1 MSDNNE
7 QQQRQQQEES
17 RKKKKKSRGNRKL
30 QRFRA
35 KLKKQGLNAEAIT
48 MMINTYNDRSN
59 QHDTENVE
67 DPANQDINV
76 QDLVQLDQQEVQD
89 VLEDIVTR
97 ITTKRK
103 REVRP
108 TGVTTSISQ
117 ISMVQPLEKRRRSAT
132 TTTTAATTIDNVVQP
147 KNQTKKSTS
156 AMKPNYLNKSDH
168 VFKKMLS
175 TTLEGAENVFQLV
188 DTPEKLQ
195 YARVYAQLANDL
207 FYLRLKQDFWEDYYK
222 ILVTTRI
229 WPMKISKQFIKE
241 NKLDQVQFITQK
253 NVEKYRQT
261 TMEQLKQAE
270 IKLNQHKQT
279 EFGQSIDLERLSTII
294 LAFVRKGQQKLSV
307 DFQYKKSLLQ
317 FDIND
322 YNFIQAF
329 YDLKPSNDQIISAKV
344 IWQATTNKQQAEQNI
359 AILKKRLYI
368 KRLPASYNIL
378 DHSMD
383 NIEKM
388 TKNLALNQDESATIL
403 SRRQKMIGQFKY
415 DMILFEIS
423 TSEQIA
429 RNHTN
434 IIASE
439 KKKIIISAG
448 EQFPLPKSLVCVL
461 NAISTRVFFRRSS
474 DGYGRKPN
482 GWNNHRSN
490 KLKKFNHIRLSSPI
504 IEVAPYPS
512 LNYIEYLANGP
523 PFIPV
528 CQSHFS
534 NLSIDAR
541 ITKQYDAFVN
551 CFKNSFHDNCIS
563 GSDQRAKDFFASIK
577 NLLLISHT
585 TPLSPKLLV
594 RARYEQQMIK
604 TINWIRNKH
613 DIIIQRSDKSKVFH
627 LASANSYHEKSLAYM
642 EKTQAYQEIQSGI
655 NPIKD
660 HYDHILTILKP
671 LLNKKVINLNIWK
684 QYMYPN
690 IQTIELPHL
699 YFIPK
704 PHKIGTPLRPIISMI
719 RSPAIG
725 VSHFLD
731 QCLRPVFDQA
741 TRQTTFINDI
751 HFVRRLEFYCSIGL
765 LTPTTNFITF
775 DVTDLYTM
783 IPRNGALIALEQFLN
798 ERATNGR
805 INGMTINI
813 LMKLV
818 EAVLDTNSFVY
829 EGKYYKQIR
838 GGAMGSPF
846 TMTLANIYMLKWEQ
860 SLIEHQTAHNELYG
874 RYIDDVFMTTN
885 LPLDQINILLDQANN
900 EDDNINI
907 TLSTGLTAQFLDV
920 SVCNNQGQ
928 LKTTVFHK
936 PAAAPYIL
944 PFQSD
949 HPRHVHRNI
958 IKGALYR
965 AVRLCSHVKD
975 FDEERLH
982 IEVTLLLNGYPPKFI
997 SYHFKQFFKQNN
1009 AMSLMVELNDDTYR
1023 QLHHTLLHLPTRRE
1037 RKQEQEQQRRQ
1048 QQQQQNN
1055 SDGNELE
1062 IRNWNKSEIRV
1073 HFNYSSGP
1081 MSDFSQ
1087 KLRQLW
1093 KKYYVYPG
1101 SLMNNVTLKIGP
1113 RTNKSLQHLLVKK
1126 KPPKSMLINV
1136 NSTKI

>member
-1 MSDNNE
+1 
-7 QQQRQQQEES
+7 
-17 RKKKKKSRGNRKL
+17 
-30 QRFRA
+30 
-35 KLKKQGLNAEAIT
+35 
-48 MMINTYNDRSN
+48 
-59 QHDTENVE
+59 
-67 DPANQDINV
+67 
-76 QDLVQLDQQEVQD
+76 
-89 VLEDIVTR
+89 
-97 ITTKRK
+97 
-103 REVRP
+103 
-108 TGVTTSISQ
+108 
-117 ISMVQPLEKRRRSAT
+117 
-132 TTTTAATTIDNVVQP
+132 
-147 KNQTKKSTS
+147 
-156 AMKPNYLNKSDH
+156 
-168 VFKKMLS
+168 
-175 TTLEGAENVFQLV
+175 
-188 DTPEKLQ
+188 
-195 YARVYAQLANDL
+195 
-207 FYLRLKQDFWEDYYK
+207 
-222 ILVTTRI
+222 
-229 WPMKISKQFIKE
+229 
-241 NKLDQVQFITQK
+241 
-253 NVEKYRQT
+253 
-261 TMEQLKQAE
+261 
-270 IKLNQHKQT
+270 
-279 EFGQSIDLERLSTII
+279 
-294 LAFVRKGQQKLSV
+294 
-307 DFQYKKSLLQ
+307 
-317 FDIND
+317 
-322 YNFIQAF
+322 
-329 YDLKPSNDQIISAKV
+329 
-344 IWQATTNKQQAEQNI
+344 
-359 AILKKRLYI
+359 
-368 KRLPASYNIL
+368 
-378 DHSMD
+378 
-383 NIEKM
+383 
-388 TKNLALNQDESATIL
+388 
-403 SRRQKMIGQFKY
+403 
-415 DMILFEIS
+415 
-423 TSEQIA
+423 
-429 RNHTN
+429 
-434 IIASE
+434 
-439 KKKIIISAG
+439 
-448 EQFPLPKSLVCVL
+448 
-461 NAISTRVFFRRSS
+461 
-474 DGYGRKPN
+474 
-482 GWNNHRSN
+482 
-490 KLKKFNHIRLSSPI
+490 
-504 IEVAPYPS
+504 
-512 LNYIEYLANGP
+512 
-523 PFIPV
+523 
-528 CQSHFS
+528 
-534 NLSIDAR
+534 
-541 ITKQYDAFVN
+541 
-551 CFKNSFHDNCIS
+551 
-563 GSDQRAKDFFASIK
+563 
-577 NLLLISHT
+577 
-585 TPLSPKLLV
+585 
-594 RARYEQQMIK
+594 
-604 TINWIRNKH
+604 
-613 DIIIQRSDKSKVFH
+613 
-627 LASANSYHEKSLAYM
+627 
-642 EKTQAYQEIQSGI
+642 
-655 NPIKD
+655 
-660 HYDHILTILKP
+660 
-671 LLNKKVINLNIWK
+671 
-684 QYMYPN
+684 
-690 IQTIELPHL
+690 
-699 YFIPK
+699 
-704 PHKIGTPLRPIISMI
+704 MI

-1023 QLHHTLLHLPTRRE
+1023 QFHHTLLHLPTRRE
-1037 RKQEQEQQRRQ
+1037 RKQEQQEQQRR

-1101 SLMNNVTLKIGP
+1101 SLMNNVTLKIGS